1 MARTAKRVIV
11 ESGTDLLR
19 VLEEVRGDRQ
29 PRIVEKE
36 GKTVAAVI
44 DIGDLDKVLTTPPT
58 AEDIKAAF
66 AVAGSWSDVDAESLK
81 RSIYDGRRTGS
92 RPASR
97 PA

>member
-1 MARTAKRVIV
+1 MVRAAKRVIV

-19 VLEEVRGDRQ
+19 ILEEVKGDRQ
-29 PRIVEKE
+29 TRIIEKE
-36 GKTVAAVI
+36 GKTVAAVV
-44 DIGDLDKVLTTPPT
+44 DIGDLDRVLTTTPT
-58 AEDIKAAF
+58 AEDIKAAL

-81 RSIYDGRRTGS
+81 RSIYGGRRTGN

>member
-1 MARTAKRVIV
+1 MVRAAKRVIV

-19 VLEEVRGDRQ
+19 VLEDVKGDRQ

-66 AVAGSWSDVDAESLK
+66 AVAGSWGDVDAESLK

-92 RPASR
+92 RSASR